1 MFSVLVATRTVI
13 TPVKDKQISRPSKA
27 EVNGSLY
34 RSGQWK
40 PAYESIRQPE
50 SLTGKAPIN
59 DNLKAG
65 VDAKGSK
72 QN

>member
-1 MFSVLVATRTVI
+1 MV
-13 TPVKDKQISRPSKA
+13 

-72 QN
+72 QNQQLDAEIQPEKQ